1 MLLKQLS
8 QIIGRKTL
16 SNVVNFKTGK
26 PKENEYV
33 AKQKEELENQAIAI
47 AEQARLINELMGRK
61 DNED

>member
-1 MLLKQLS
+1 M
-8 QIIGRKTL
+8 
-16 SNVVNFKTGK
+16 SNVVNLKTKK
-26 PKENEYV
+26 PIDNEYV

>member
-1 MLLKQLS
+1 VNLKT
-8 QIIGRKTL
+8 K
-16 SNVVNFKTGK
+16 K
-26 PKENEYV
+26 PIDNEYV

>member
-1 MLLKQLS
+1 MLLKPQS
-8 QIIGRKTL
+8 TIIGRKTL

-26 PKENEYV
+26 PKDNEYV
-33 AKQKEELENQAIAI
+33 AKQKEELENQATEI

>member
-1 MLLKQLS
+1 LENKLLC
-8 QIIGRKTL
+8 IGRKTL
-16 SNVVNFKTGK
+16 SNVVNLKTKK
-26 PKENEYV
+26 PIDNEYV